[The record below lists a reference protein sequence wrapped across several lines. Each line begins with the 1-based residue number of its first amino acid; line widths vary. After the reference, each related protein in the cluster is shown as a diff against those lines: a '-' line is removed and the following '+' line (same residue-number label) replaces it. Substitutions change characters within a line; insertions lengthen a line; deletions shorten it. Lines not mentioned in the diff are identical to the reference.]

1 MAAAGLRIRISQALM
16 AAGRKLTQRA
26 AEKSEEIL
34 GTALDAGKQVYDT
47 AKNHASEQGASS
59 SRRSSTVPRHQPPLD
74 VPRHQ
79 PPLDVDIGAHPS
91 RRWKALSCFRGE
103 RSIGG
108 EDAAAKH
115 NHARPHN
122 YLCGFDDKVHSNF
135 LEYITSFFGYDLN
148 LMVAVDFTGTTI
160 KRVGGPIQM
169 SASDKRFHAW
179 GFGGVVVNGPEQND
193 EVSHAFNLN
202 GMAEVVVGVD
212 GILSAYSIACTDVA
226 QSRPIQ
232 FSGVVNRTVDIVSAS
247 PHKKY
252 YVLLIITT
260 GAPTDMPATVEALV
274 RGAELP
280 LSVLI
285 VSLGDADLAE
295 LENEL
300 LAQGGIRD
308 FVKFGS
314 LSDVIDGRL
323 LTAIPKHFISH
334 IRYKRIDPRGSFTD
348 LEILPLL

>member
-1 MAAAGLRIRISQALM
+1 
-16 AAGRKLTQRA
+16 
-26 AEKSEEIL
+26 
-34 GTALDAGKQVYDT
+34 
-47 AKNHASEQGASS
+47 
-59 SRRSSTVPRHQPPLD
+59 
-74 VPRHQ
+74 
-79 PPLDVDIGAHPS
+79 
-91 RRWKALSCFRGE
+91 
-103 RSIGG
+103 
-108 EDAAAKH
+108 
-115 NHARPHN
+115 
-122 YLCGFDDKVHSNF
+122 
-135 LEYITSFFGYDLN
+135 
-148 LMVAVDFTGTTI
+148 
-160 KRVGGPIQM
+160 
-169 SASDKRFHAW
+169 
-179 GFGGVVVNGPEQND
+179 
-193 EVSHAFNLN
+193 
-202 GMAEVVVGVD
+202 MAEVVVGVD

>member
-1 MAAAGLRIRISQALM
+1 MSNRLICLVPFR
-16 AAGRKLTQRA
+16 
-26 AEKSEEIL
+26 
-34 GTALDAGKQVYDT
+34 TA
-47 AKNHASEQGASS
+47 ASS
-59 SRRSSTVPRHQPPLD
+59 SSS
-74 VPRHQ
+74 
-79 PPLDVDIGAHPS
+79 GS
-91 RRWKALSCFRGE
+91 RRVRSARAAVFKAADQTRTT
-103 RSIGG
+103 
-108 EDAAAKH
+108 KH
-115 NHARPHN
+115 
-122 YLCGFDDKVHSNF
+122 
-135 LEYITSFFGYDLN
+135 
-148 LMVAVDFTGTTI
+148 
-160 KRVGGPIQM
+160 
-169 SASDKRFHAW
+169 
-179 GFGGVVVNGPEQND
+179 
-193 EVSHAFNLN
+193 
-202 GMAEVVVGVD
+202 VVVGVD

-232 FSGVVNRTVDIVSAS
+232 FSGVVNRAVDIVSAS

-260 GAPTDMPATVEALV
+260 GAPTDMPATVEALL

-300 LAQGGIRD
+300 FAQGGIRD